1 MFRSFINGGQTF
13 DNKINLRNTTN
24 AESVDANI
32 AGSENNVY
40 VRQCERNA
48 TVNEPVM
55 EVSNDIY
62 QTFGQMI
69 LISAK

>member
-48 TVNEPVM
+48 TVNDP
-55 EVSNDIY
+55 
-62 QTFGQMI
+62 
-69 LISAK
+69 LWK

>member
-1 MFRSFINGGQTF
+1 MFRSSINGGQTF

-24 AESVDANI
+24 AESDDANI

-40 VRQCERNA
+40 VRQRGHNA